1 MNVSQAGADG
11 RREGVESGVCLLS
24 NRRRANSQ
32 GGEKRQPRA
41 AQTWHRRRY
50 ICRTQVCV
58 CGGEGGG
65 WGGGVLVWMIVVGKS
80 LESLVQMATG
90 QSDVSVTVFCFYT
103 D

>member
-50 ICRTQVCV
+50 ICRTQVC
-58 CGGEGGG
+58 GEGERR
-65 WGGGVLVWMIVVGKS
+65 GGGILVWMVVVGKS
-80 LESLVQMATG
+80 LESLVPMATG